1 MFESVDRIA
10 IAVKDLEK
18 AVAFFSDLL
27 DIDFF
32 IFPLK
37 EGMGMR
43 GAYSACGLELIA
55 PTGPD
60 TMLDRFIEKRG
71 EGLWSLILKV
81 KNMDEAIRKFEEKG
95 LKKTGDV
102 TFGTMREVGFHPK
115 GSFGVEITLA
125 EYPTE
130 HPATWAALDETDQL
144 GRGKESM

>member
-1 MFESVDRIA
+1 MFESIDRIA
-10 IAVKDLEK
+10 IAVKDLDK
-18 AVAFFSDLL
+18 AIGFFSDLL

-32 IFPLK
+32 IFPLQ

-43 GAYSACGLELIA
+43 GAYSASGLELIA

-60 TMLDRFIEKRG
+60 TMLAKFIEKRG

-81 KNMDEAIRKFEEKG
+81 KNMDEAIKKFEEKG
-95 LKKTGDV
+95 LKQTGDV

-125 EYPTE
+125 EYPAE
-130 HPATWAALDETDQL
+130 HPATWAALDKK
-144 GRGKESM
+144 GKNE

>member
-1 MFESVDRIA
+1 
-10 IAVKDLEK
+10 
-18 AVAFFSDLL
+18 
-27 DIDFF
+27 
-32 IFPLK
+32 
-37 EGMGMR
+37 MR

-60 TMLDRFIEKRG
+60 TMLGKFIEKRG
-71 EGLWSLILKV
+71 EGLWSVILKV
-81 KNMDEAIRKFEEKG
+81 KNMEEAIRKFEEKG

-125 EYPTE
+125 EYPAE

-144 GRGKESM
+144 GRTGLQDPVETGQKRGFEAGKNGSRG